1 MASLAGRNFAI
12 TFSDPWA
19 AATDP
24 RPDGRGQITTS
35 AALPP
40 PPSAHWEA
48 PWGDRRT
55 ELVVIGQDM
64 DHAAMTAALERCVM
78 TDDEMAT
85 YTKIFRGAA
94 SPWSKELEASG
105 GRLGEAEAML
115 RRALAAEEERH
126 GPDHAHTAETMC
138 KLSSN
143 LLTYYTTPI

>member
-24 RPDGRGQITTS
+24 RPDGRGQITTR

-55 ELVVIGQDM
+55 E
-64 DHAAMTAALERCVM
+64 
-78 TDDEMAT
+78 
-85 YTKIFRGAA
+85 
-94 SPWSKELEASG
+94 
-105 GRLGEAEAML
+105 
-115 RRALAAEEERH
+115 
-126 GPDHAHTAETMC
+126 
-138 KLSSN
+138 
-143 LLTYYTTPI
+143 

>member
-1 MASLAGRNFAI
+1 
-12 TFSDPWA
+12 
-19 AATDP
+19 
-24 RPDGRGQITTS
+24 
-35 AALPP
+35 
-40 PPSAHWEA
+40 
-48 PWGDRRT
+48 
-55 ELVVIGQDM
+55 M